1 MTFRYLYIK
10 IKGQKMEKNLKI
22 SPELHK
28 EIKIICAIQGVKI
41 NEWVEKQLQE
51 KINQIK
57 NEMDNGKITGRS

>member
-1 MTFRYLYIK
+1 
-10 IKGQKMEKNLKI
+10 MEDTKNLKI

-28 EIKIICAIQGVKI
+28 EIKIFCATKGLKM

-57 NEMDNGKITGRS
+57 DEMDNREITKRS